1 MADEP
6 QTDNPL
12 QGYYD
17 WQVTTIMLARDLA
30 EPLQPGNDKAH
41 QQRRQAVEDEVKAF
55 SLEIIPQRFLDD
67 PSLPWPPDL
76 MMRITRETLRRAAAE
91 AGIV

>member
-1 MADEP
+1 MAEEHP
-6 QTDNPL
+6 SDNPL

-30 EPLQPGNDKAH
+30 EPLKPGDEASH
-41 QQRRQAVEDEVKAF
+41 QQRRQQVEDEVKAF

>member
-1 MADEP
+1 MAEEP
-6 QTDNPL
+6 QADNPL

-30 EPLQPGNDKAH
+30 QPLEPGDDEAH
-41 QQRRQAVEDEVKAF
+41 QQRRQTVEDEVKAF
-55 SLEIIPQRFLDD
+55 SLELIPKRFVDD